1 MSTRITNVH
10 HTLLLL
16 MLYFST
22 MHTFTLHFTTLPF
35 TFTWINQH
43 FFFFLALPLNYPHV
57 YPCHFTP
64 HIPANI
70 KNNKKKV
77 EEKRSRHATY
87 FFFSTFTF
95 HNLHKLKPKTK
106 PPTLL
111 PFAINNNKGKKILC
125 LKKVWNINN
134 DGNSQCE
141 YKKTRFHLV
150 PFFFYSFWDEQ
161 TQTAVFW
168 LEWKLSGLVKWTPT
182 SFWFFYYFAT
192 E

>member
-1 MSTRITNVH
+1 MKALRKKHYDEFCRRISFFMSTRITNVH

-35 TFTWINQH
+35 TFTRINQH

-70 KNNKKKV
+70 KNNKIKV

-95 HNLHKLKPKTK
+95 HSLHQLKPKTK

-125 LKKVWNINN
+125 LKKSMKHQQWREQSVWI
-134 DGNSQCE
+134 
-141 YKKTRFHLV
+141 
-150 PFFFYSFWDEQ
+150 
-161 TQTAVFW
+161 
-168 LEWKLSGLVKWTPT
+168 
-182 SFWFFYYFAT
+182 
-192 E
+192 